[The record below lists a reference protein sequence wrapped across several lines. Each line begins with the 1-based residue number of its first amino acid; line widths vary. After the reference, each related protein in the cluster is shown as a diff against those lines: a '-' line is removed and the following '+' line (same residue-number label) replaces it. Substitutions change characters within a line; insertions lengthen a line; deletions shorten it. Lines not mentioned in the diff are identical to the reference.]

1 MSPSLGL
8 HLRYLQHHPP
18 EEEKPGEL
26 SHCHILSFSFSV
38 ANLSRTPR
46 GVLCEG
52 SSLEF
57 RNSFSQ
63 QSLTFK
69 TTFFLLLLQ
78 IFFEIQSAAISWLFK
93 AVDGVGGGGEGG
105 AAGQLD
111 LVGLK

>member
-1 MSPSLGL
+1 MP
-8 HLRYLQHHPP
+8 H
-18 EEEKPGEL
+18 
-26 SHCHILSFSFSV
+26 
-38 ANLSRTPR
+38 

-78 IFFEIQSAAISWLFK
+78 ILFEIQSAAISWLFK

-111 LVGLK
+111 LEGLRNKCI

>member
-1 MSPSLGL
+1 M
-8 HLRYLQHHPP
+8 
-18 EEEKPGEL
+18 
-26 SHCHILSFSFSV
+26 
-38 ANLSRTPR
+38 PR
-46 GVLCEG
+46 GVPCEG

-78 IFFEIQSAAISWLFK
+78 ILFEIQSAAISWLFK
-93 AVDGVGGGGEGG
+93 AVDGWGAGGGEGG

-111 LVGLK
+111 LEGVRNECI